1 MIFNFKKQY
10 NFKSQLNMSF
20 KDELNAKVESFRG
33 DIKNRSINAFIEI
46 LKSAMIEVAEDGKKQ
61 GTIDLDQI
69 EFEFEDN
76 LLYLIRHVLIL
87 TNEIDERYKDEHN
100 GKVFLF
106 LLKEVR
112 KTLFFKD
119 IYIEIDS
126 GILEFNWFD

>member
-1 MIFNFKKQY
+1 
-10 NFKSQLNMSF
+10 MSF
-20 KDELNAKVESFRG
+20 KDELNSKVESFRN
-33 DIKNRSINAFIEI
+33 DIKSRTINAFTKS

-61 GTIDLDQI
+61 GTIYLDDI
-69 EFEFEDN
+69 EFEDN

-87 TNEIDERYKDEHN
+87 TNEIDEHNRDEHN
-100 GKVFLF
+100 GKVFSF
-106 LLKEVR
+106 LLQEVR